1 MMSGTKN
8 PQKQN
13 ARSRRK
19 KTSFIMELVA
29 RAPYVVS
36 ILPNERS
43 NTFTSNGS
51 PQGTWLSWIFAK
63 AGFYYR
69 GHCYSCKLKT
79 SPRDWCHKV
88 NEAPAEARLNRNCE
102 HVVSNG
108 FIPNP
113 NIFYCPLLL

>member
-1 MMSGTKN
+1 M
-8 PQKQN
+8 
-13 ARSRRK
+13 
-19 KTSFIMELVA
+19 
-29 RAPYVVS
+29 
-36 ILPNERS
+36 
-43 NTFTSNGS
+43 TSNGS

-113 NIFYCPLLL
+113 NIFYCPLLPCQVWFNLVQRFQRKRFKSDILSKYA